1 VTESGPGNADFR
13 LADGELLAL
22 FAALKPLVY
31 REEGRVGALD
41 QGLRDEA
48 MLVAQKL

>member
-1 VTESGPGNADFR
+1 
-13 LADGELLAL
+13 
-22 FAALKPLVY
+22 VY

-48 MLVAQKL
+48 MIVAQKL